1 VHRRNIELLVLDDEE
16 AAADATAERLA
27 DAARAG
33 LEIALTG
40 GSTPRR
46 AYELA
51 ALREPDWGR
60 AGAWWGDE
68 RCVPPDDERS
78 NYRLARE
85 SLLDRISRPP
95 RVHRIRGELDPA
107 EAADEYERELGET
120 RLDLVLLGIGP
131 DGHVASLFPE
141 APSLE
146 ERERRVV
153 AAEAGLEPFVPR
165 VTLTLPVLCSARAVV
180 FLVTGAGKAEAARA
194 AFVDEPST
202 RTPASLVRAA
212 DGTSVAILDRAA
224 ASALSKS

>member
-1 VHRRNIELLVLDDEE
+1 MRGREIELLVLDDEE
-16 AAADATAERLA
+16 AAAAATAERLA
-27 DAARAG
+27 EAARAG

-51 ALREPDWGR
+51 AAREPDWSR

-68 RCVPPDDERS
+68 RAVPPDDERS

-85 SLLDRISRPP
+85 SLLDRLTRPP

-107 EAADEYERELGET
+107 DAAAEYERELGDT

-141 APSLE
+141 APTLD

-153 AAEAGLEPFVPR
+153 AAKAGLEPFVPR
-165 VTLTLPVLCSARAVV
+165 VTLTLPVLCAARAVL
-180 FLVTGAGKAEAARA
+180 FLVTGEEKAEAARA
-194 AFVDEPST
+194 AFADEPSP

-212 DGTSVAILDRAA
+212 DGDSVAILDRTAG
-224 ASALSKS
+224 SSLSKS